1 MTETVLNECG
11 EYVHRVTEAIYA
23 KVIDEKEKACMGAIY
38 EWAKEK
44 GIDEVLLIDEVKLK
58 EIIRLGSAEYSRL
71 YGD

>member
-1 MTETVLNECG
+1 MTKTVLNECG

>member
-1 MTETVLNECG
+1 MMEMVLNEYE
-11 EYVHRVTEAIYA
+11 EYAHRVTEAIYA
-23 KVIDEKEKACMGAIY
+23 KVIDEKEKVCMGAIY

-44 GIDEVLLIDEVKLK
+44 GIDEVLLMDEVKLK

>member
-1 MTETVLNECG
+1 MMETVLNEYG
-11 EYVHRVTEAIYA
+11 KYVHRVETIYA

-44 GIDEVLLIDEVKLK
+44 GIDEVLLMDEVKLK